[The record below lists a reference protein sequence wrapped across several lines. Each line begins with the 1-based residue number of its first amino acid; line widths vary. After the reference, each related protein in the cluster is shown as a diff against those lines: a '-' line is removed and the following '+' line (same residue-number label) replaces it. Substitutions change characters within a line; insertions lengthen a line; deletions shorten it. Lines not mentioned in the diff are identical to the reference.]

1 MSLGVVLKILL
12 LTLFSVLLLSGC
24 GSARYEKP
32 IPYDQAT
39 TARIRLFGNNGL
51 PVAINPG
58 QDCASS
64 KEPLFAY
71 GYTVADKVNSTL
83 GQHTKRSVGM
93 PASWRSEHLSY
104 GESYAEFVVPAGVP
118 SVVVMKMVA
127 AEASCVPDARVF
139 VPEAGKD
146 YEAYLQRQDWQC
158 GGVIRLLSGL
168 ETPGAIAH
176 VPSNSCGRK

>member
-1 MSLGVVLKILL
+1 
-12 LTLFSVLLLSGC
+12 
-24 GSARYEKP
+24 
-32 IPYDQAT
+32 
-39 TARIRLFGNNGL
+39 
-51 PVAINPG
+51 
-58 QDCASS
+58 
-64 KEPLFAY
+64 
-71 GYTVADKVNSTL
+71 
-83 GQHTKRSVGM
+83 M

-104 GESYAEFVVPAGVP
+104 GESYAEFVIPAGVP

-127 AEASCVPDARVF
+127 AEASCVPDPRVF

-168 ETPGAIAH
+168 ETPGAVAH